1 MDAGLKMTSKEGVR
15 LPGWRTD
22 QRGSGGPVSVAMWLM
37 TVTWEPLTPRFDL
50 TS

>member
-1 MDAGLKMTSKEGVR
+1 MDAGLKMTSKVGVW

-22 QRGSGGPVSVAMWLM
+22 QRGSGGPVSVAMWLT
-37 TVTWEPLTPRFDL
+37 TVSWEPLTPRFDL